1 MAVIKV
7 FDKYGNKMHSCV
19 TGNRSVDEVMDEVCE
34 KISPGAGITV
44 EAHTTHQYASTNKI
58 CEREV

>member
-7 FDKYGNKMHSCV
+7 FDKWGNEMHSCV
-19 TGNRSVDEVMDEVCE
+19 TGNRSVDDVMDEVCE
-34 KISPGAGITV
+34 KVSPGAGITV
-44 EAHTTHQYASTNKI
+44 EAHTTRQYASTNKI